1 MARWIKAALINFRLN
16 QIQFKFISAMNWNFI
31 CWIKP
36 ELINQL
42 AANSTFTTLIIGWL
56 SVSGFLNLLPLISL
70 AEVKLIKQIAAKL
83 CLLISAK
90 LSLRIH
96 CWFHKFDSRHWIQLK
111 KAANEIQQMNLAEME
126 SKLRKL
132 RLNA

>member
-83 CLLISAK
+83 CLLKSG
-90 LSLRIH
+90 
-96 CWFHKFDSRHWIQLK
+96 
-111 KAANEIQQMNLAEME
+111 
-126 SKLRKL
+126 
-132 RLNA
+132 